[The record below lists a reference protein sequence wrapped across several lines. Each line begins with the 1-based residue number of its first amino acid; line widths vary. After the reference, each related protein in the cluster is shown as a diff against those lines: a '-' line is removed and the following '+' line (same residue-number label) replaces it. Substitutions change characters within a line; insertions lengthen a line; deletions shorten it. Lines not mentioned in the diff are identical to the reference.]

1 MGTQPHITDKMPS
14 TKHTHAHTLSHAYTL
29 TNMGIH
35 KHAHVRVLTHMLV
48 HSYAHVYNACIYTG
62 SCNTHIYMLMCSHNT
77 LRYTPFQCT
86 YAYIQT
92 DRHMPTHTCTHGHT
106 YTHIHIDRMFIYTY
120 THAHSR
126 VHMHT
131 HTHTSKHTHSHMYTC
146 MYMHTHS
153 HILTHCTHFP
163 SVPENS
169 KNLSGQE

>member
-1 MGTQPHITDKMPS
+1 MHMFVCSHICLFTHMHMCTMRAYIQDHAICTYTCSCAHIIHSDTHPS
-14 TKHTHAHTLSHAYTL
+14 T
-29 TNMGIH
+29 
-35 KHAHVRVLTHMLV
+35 
-48 HSYAHVYNACIYTG
+48 
-62 SCNTHIYMLMCSHNT
+62 
-77 LRYTPFQCT
+77 CT

-120 THAHSR
+120 THAHSH

-131 HTHTSKHTHSHMYTC
+131 HTHTSKHTHSHMYTW

-163 SVPENS
+163 SVPGNS
-169 KNLSGQE
+169 KKPFRAGVTNLCLVGLDLSVDKHYHAGGWALLGAPLNFFL